1 LGEGGAL
8 GAAVVVYDVSEIHRV
23 ESVRRDFVANVSH
36 ELKTPIGALE
46 LLSETLVA
54 ETDPAVTR
62 RLAENMV
69 KESER
74 LGRIVDDLL
83 DLSLIE
89 TQEAPRREP
98 VPVSVLIE
106 DAADRV
112 RRAANAAQISIE
124 VDDAAPGV
132 IVACDRRQFVSAIA
146 NLLDNAVKYSEPNS
160 GVCLAASVEDGRIAI
175 EVSDQGIGIPSRD
188 LERIF
193 ERFYRVDY
201 ARSRSTGGTGLGLA
215 IVRHVVQAHGGEVTV
230 ESVEGQGSTFR
241 LVVPLEGVDIRT
253 HGDQGSDR

>member
-1 LGEGGAL
+1 
-8 GAAVVVYDVSEIHRV
+8 
-23 ESVRRDFVANVSH
+23 
-36 ELKTPIGALE
+36 
-46 LLSETLVA
+46 
-54 ETDPAVTR
+54 
-62 RLAENMV
+62 MV

-106 DAADRV
+106 DAADAC
-112 RRAANAAQISIE
+112 AAPRTSAQISLE
-124 VDDAAPGV
+124 LDDSAPGA

-146 NLLDNAVKYSEPNS
+146 ETCSTTRSVFPNRA
-160 GVCLAASVEDGRIAI
+160 AASA
-175 EVSDQGIGIPSRD
+175 SRRRSTTANRHRGARSGD
-188 LERIF
+188 RQS
-193 ERFYRVDY
+193 RAATSNASSSASTASTY

-230 ESVEGQGSTFR
+230 ESSRVR
-241 LVVPLEGVDIRT
+241 LQLPPRRAARRSRHQEPR
-253 HGDQGSDR
+253 